1 MPSPHLFPTLKG
13 NAEHSLQSGRARS
26 PALKS
31 VSTPWRSPRG
41 TYLFFMTFKLVHPEV
56 LHLPGYCLSSGVR
69 ALVYPLVS
77 CCALLISVPL
87 AGGGGNFW
95 WCQVPLSIMQ
105 LVIGA
110 VTTSRVSDP
119 PY

>member
-13 NAEHSLQSGRARS
+13 NAEHSLQSGWARS

-31 VSTPWRSPRG
+31 VSTPWCSPRG

-56 LHLPGYCLSSGVR
+56 LHLPGYCLGSGMR

-77 CCALLISVPL
+77 CYVRS
-87 AGGGGNFW
+87 
-95 WCQVPLSIMQ
+95 
-105 LVIGA
+105 
-110 VTTSRVSDP
+110 
-119 PY
+119 